1 MRQGFQLFVEIGW
14 FFGFK
19 DELIISYLLYR
30 PFTII
35 DGLLEVGYS
44 LLQLSPKE
52 DMEIRSCLTVIEM
65 EEKKKGIEEKEL
77 KEKKRKVKTK
87 SKRN

>member
-52 DMEIRSCLTVIEM
+52 DMELRSCLTVIEM

>member
-35 DGLLEVGYS
+35 DGLLEVVYS

-77 KEKKRKVKTK
+77 KEKKKE
-87 SKRN
+87 S

>member
-65 EEKKKGIEEKEL
+65 EEKKKRNLGKGVERKKKE
-77 KEKKRKVKTK
+77 
-87 SKRN
+87 S

>member
-1 MRQGFQLFVEIGW
+1 M
-14 FFGFK
+14 
-19 DELIISYLLYR
+19 
-30 PFTII
+30 
-35 DGLLEVGYS
+35 GYS

>member
-1 MRQGFQLFVEIGW
+1 MRQGFQLFVQIGW